1 MARPEKV
8 VVDASVALKWYV
20 TENWTEEA
28 LQMVDDYQKGK
39 IDIASVTLMPFE
51 VLNALRYAQG
61 TNIMELQKVAR
72 SLEKLC
78 MDLHQLE
85 GQLSM
90 RTMENALRY
99 GITIYDSSYLSLG
112 ETQDAEVYTA
122 DMGLLRKT
130 PETRLKPI
138 SSYLPRS

>member
-8 VVDASVALKWYV
+8 IIDASVALKWYV
-20 TENWTEEA
+20 TENWTKEA
-28 LQMVDDYQKGK
+28 LQMMDDYQKGK

-61 TNIMELQKVAR
+61 TSIMDLQNVAR

-78 MDLHQLE
+78 LDLHQLE
-85 GQLSM
+85 GDLSM

-112 ETQDAEVYTA
+112 ETEDAEVYTA
-122 DMGLLRKT
+122 DMRLIRKV
-130 PETRLKPI
+130 PNMHLKPI
-138 SSYLPRS
+138 SSYPSIE